1 MPGYV
6 IHLAVGKVY
15 SKNNKINDLESF
27 EKGIM
32 APDME
37 EDKSKSHYGPF
48 SSSPGIKEFLEQ
60 QGILDSYNEG
70 YFLHLLT
77 DYLFYNKF
85 LDRWEKSIYD
95 DYDIINENIIKKYGI
110 EIPKEIQ
117 EKVKFKQGNLTIL
130 KEEDIYKFIE
140 LVGKLNIRQ
149 IVSQKG
155 NRIAELDFE
164 DK

>member
-6 IHLAVGKVY
+6 IHLAIGKVY
-15 SKNNKINDLESF
+15 SQNNEIKDLESF
-27 EKGIM
+27 KKGIM
-32 APDME
+32 APDMQ

-60 QGILDSYNEG
+60 KGISDSYNEG

-85 LDRWEKSIYD
+85 LNKWEKSIYD
-95 DYDIINENIIKKYGI
+95 DYDIINGDIIKKYGI
-110 EIPKEIQ
+110 EIPEEIK
-117 EKVKFKQGNLTIL
+117 EKVKFKEGKLSIL
-130 KEEDIYKFIE
+130 NEEDIYKFIE

-149 IVSQKG
+149 IISQKG
-155 NRIAELDFE
+155 NKIEELDFE

>member
-15 SKNNKINDLESF
+15 FQHNKINDLESF

-32 APDME
+32 APDMQ

-48 SSSPGIKEFLEQ
+48 SSSPGIKKFLEQ
-60 QGILDSYNEG
+60 KGISNSYDEG

-85 LDRWEKSIYD
+85 LNKWEKSIYD

-117 EKVKFKQGNLTIL
+117 EKVRFKQGNLTIL
-130 KEEDIYKFIE
+130 NEDEIYKFIE
-140 LVGKLNIRQ
+140 LVGKINVRQ
-149 IVSQKG
+149 IISKKG
-155 NRIAELDFE
+155 NKVEEFDFE
-164 DK
+164 EK

>member
-1 MPGYV
+1 MSGYV